1 MLFPIYT
8 AVKNQLTTSDVDAK
22 LKGIEWYNVQ
32 YEGVITNAPRV
43 FIEFPDALKFDEI
56 SKDARRSPLRIRLH
70 VVTQAI
76 AGTDGAIPDTTAEEH
91 EAIAK
96 LVEGW
101 IDTFIPQE
109 NGSNLTSM
117 LRLTG
122 WQHFHKYKGW
132 MVTFLEFTA
141 RMTL

>member
-8 AVKNQLTTSDVDAK
+8 AVKSQLNASDIDGAI
-22 LKGIEWYNVQ
+22 KGIEWYNEQ
-32 YEGVITNAPRV
+32 YNGTIANTPRI
-43 FIEFPDALKFDEI
+43 FFEFPDALKFDEI

-70 VVTQAI
+70 VVTAAI
-76 AGTDGAIPDTTAEEH
+76 AGTDGAIPDSTAQEH

-141 RMTL
+141 RMML